1 MAELTPA
8 LRLGWNASNLP
19 IPKKAVMPTE
29 QSAPE
34 LERIESVKEE
44 IRGLV
49 PLLVGLVPLLLAFG
63 IACGTPSPPT
73 AEPPVL
79 SDEPSLTALE
89 PTVAVKSTAPLT
101 TSSGLTLDEET
112 FIRGVVTENYPGC
125 TLDLPCFL
133 RLLVNG
139 QEMAVIYHFGEY
151 PRCLNREAVDFG
163 LETMVGDE
171 VEAFGKVTAINEIST
186 CDSRDYYIRKEP

>member
-1 MAELTPA
+1 MPSEQPA
-8 LRLGWNASNLP
+8 P
-19 IPKKAVMPTE
+19 
-29 QSAPE
+29 Q

-44 IRGLV
+44 ILGLV
-49 PLLVGLVPLLLAFG
+49 TLLVRLVPLLLAIG

-79 SDEPSLTALE
+79 SDDPSLTALE
-89 PTVAVKSTAPLT
+89 PTGAAKSTAPLT
-101 TSSGLTLDEET
+101 TSSGLTMDEET
-112 FIRGVVTENYPGC
+112 VISGIVTENYLGC

-139 QEMAVIYHFGEY
+139 QEIVVIYHFGEY
-151 PRCLNREAVDFG
+151 PRCLNQEAVDFG
-163 LETMVGDE
+163 LEAMVGDE
-171 VEAFGKVTAINEIST
+171 VEVFGKVTADDEIST